1 MLEFDAHLFT
11 KALYSGDAMIVSV
24 NDIKTYMDIKL
35 SARQEDAAQMIL
47 AGLQSELESF
57 LRRPIEVSEFVEE
70 HRLDSGHVG
79 IPMGTFLTA
88 NDNTYNTSF
97 TASPRND
104 MTTWATPP
112 PAIYLKNT
120 PIVSIQEV
128 KVKPLFSDEKIL
140 QEETDYVRR
149 SYGIDYYYGYSDDLL
164 TITYTAGLDG
174 ASIPVLKL
182 LILRAASR
190 EMQNM
195 HDDVVGVK
203 DLNTRNVG
211 PLITGFLDSEL
222 ASVRKYRRVRA

>member
-1 MLEFDAHLFT
+1 
-11 KALYSGDAMIVSV
+11 MIVSV

-35 SARQEDAAQMIL
+35 SARQEDAATMIL
-47 AGLQSELESF
+47 AGLQGELEAF
-57 LRRPIEVSEFVEE
+57 LKRPIEVSEYTEE
-70 HRLDSGHVG
+70 HRLDSGHTGV
-79 IPMGTFLTA
+79 PMGTFLTA

-97 TASPRND
+97 TTSPRND

-112 PAIYLKNT
+112 PAIYFRNT
-120 PIVSIQEV
+120 PIVSISEV

-149 SYGIDYYYGYSDDLL
+149 NYGIDYYYGYSDDLL
-164 TITYTAGLDG
+164 TVTYTAGLDG
-174 ASIPVLKL
+174 ESIPVFKL

-203 DLNTRNVG
+203 DLNTRNTG
-211 PLITGFLDSEL
+211 PVITGFLDTEL
-222 ASVRKYRRVRA
+222 ASVRKYRRVRV